1 MDRLTGRD
9 ERGNLLVNGKMVY
22 AGNLYDAASKLE
34 EYEDLEEQLEKTY
47 GECDGLLKTAIKII
61 MEVEKYGVDF
71 EKPNKSRLLTD
82 DDAEKW
88 IRWKESD
95 KQGKLIELPCKP
107 GDTVYIIAQKHYS
120 CNKKEKCDDFDCEN
134 YNSMWCEIFC
144 PNGYDGIGI
153 VKCKIVSIDF
163 NEDDIYYW
171 LDRTNV
177 KKIDE
182 LYLTEQEAK
191 EALEEMKK

>member
-61 MEVEKYGVDF
+61 TEVEKYGVDF

-82 DDAEKW
+82 DDADKW

-107 GDTVYIIAQKHYS
+107 GDTVYAFRK
-120 CNKKEKCDDFDCEN
+120 N
-134 YNSMWCEIFC
+134 
-144 PNGYDGIGI
+144 
-153 VKCKIVSIDF
+153 KIVEMVVTTVTIMKNSVMF
-163 NEDDIYYW
+163 GWETKEEFAMSPWLWAFEEKDIGT
-171 LDRTNV
+171 RV
-177 KKIDE
+177 F
-182 LYLTEQEAK
+182 LTEQEAK
-191 EALEEMKK
+191 ETLERIDK